1 MPGLRNAE
9 LLAAMSPQSE
19 QQQSGYSKDGVHTMY
34 RVVCCCLYPHTRR
47 LGQLMVMW
55 SFHTPLLLLL
65 STLQQQQQHQQ
76 QLSQHGTA
84 AEEKFST

>member
-1 MPGLRNAE
+1 
-9 LLAAMSPQSE
+9 
-19 QQQSGYSKDGVHTMY
+19 MY

-47 LGQLMVMW
+47 LGELMVMW
-55 SFHTPLLLLL
+55 SFHTRLLL

-76 QLSQHGTA
+76 QSSQHGTA